1 LIYKQ
6 GNNIDMKRTLLFL
19 LLACSIQ
26 ASVAQGP
33 PPGGPGGRRED
44 LEALRIAFI
53 SKQLELT
60 PAEAE
65 KFWPVYNSYQGD
77 LRKMVREHHEK
88 GGSELDLEER
98 VLNLRKRYKTDFTR
112 SISDEKFDK
121 LMRVERTWSEML
133 RKELQR
139 RREAGERPMNMG
151 RQRPGGGPPV
161 RQ

>member
-1 LIYKQ
+1 
-6 GNNIDMKRTLLFL
+6 MKHTLLFL
-19 LLACSIQ
+19 AVLFGLQSAI
-26 ASVAQGP
+26 AQGP
-33 PPGGPGGRRED
+33 PPGVPGPGGRKEE

-77 LRKMVREHHEK
+77 LRKMVRENQEK
-88 GGSELDLEER
+88 KGDELALQER
-98 VLNLRKRYKTDFTR
+98 ILNLRKQYKPEFTR

-121 LMRVERTWSEML
+121 LMRVERSWSEML

-139 RREAGERPMNMG
+139 RHEAGERPMNYG
-151 RQRPGGGPPV
+151 RQRPPGGGSSI

>member
-1 LIYKQ
+1 
-6 GNNIDMKRTLLFL
+6 MKPILLFL
-19 LLACSIQ
+19 LVVCSLQNAI
-26 ASVAQGP
+26 AQGP
-33 PPGGPGGRRED
+33 PPGGPGGRKEE

-98 VLNLRKRYKTDFTR
+98 VLNLRKKYKTDFTR
-112 SISDEKFDK
+112 CISDEKFDR

>member
-1 LIYKQ
+1 
-6 GNNIDMKRTLLFL
+6 MKPILLLLFVL
-19 LLACSIQ
+19 SSFQ
-26 ASVAQGP
+26 SGFAQGPP
-33 PPGGPGGRRED
+33 PPGGPGGRREE

-77 LRKMVREHHEK
+77 LRKMVRDHQDK
-88 GGSELDLEER
+88 NGNELDLQEK
-98 VLNLRKRYKTDFTR
+98 VLNLRKQYKPEFTR
-112 SISDEKFDK
+112 CISDAKFDK
-121 LMRVERTWSEML
+121 LMRVETTWGEML

>member
-1 LIYKQ
+1 
-6 GNNIDMKRTLLFL
+6 MKPILLFL
-19 LLACSIQ
+19 LVVCSLQNAI
-26 ASVAQGP
+26 AHGP
-33 PPGGPGGRRED
+33 PPGGPGGRKEE

-77 LRKMVREHHEK
+77 LRKMVREHQDK

-98 VLNLRKRYKTDFTR
+98 VLNLRKKYKTDFTR
-112 SISDEKFDK
+112 CISDEKFDK

>member
-1 LIYKQ
+1 
-6 GNNIDMKRTLLFL
+6 MKNTLLFL
-19 LLACSIQ
+19 
-26 ASVAQGP
+26 SVLFSLQSAIAQGP
-33 PPGGPGGRRED
+33 PPGGPGGRREE

-77 LRKMVREHHEK
+77 LRKMVRENQEK
-88 GGSELDLEER
+88 KGDELALQER
-98 VLNLRKRYKTDFTR
+98 ILNLRKQYKPEFTR
-112 SISDEKFDK
+112 SISEEKFDK

-139 RREAGERPMNMG
+139 RQEGGERPMIYG
-151 RQRPGGGPPV
+151 RQRPPGGGSPV